1 MGNLSY
7 FLSVEVQPHPD
18 GLFLSQRK
26 YVTDVLHRAQMT
38 DSKQVATPM
47 CASTKL
53 TKNAGY
59 LLSTPTAYR
68 QLVGSLQYLSLT
80 RPDIAFVVNKLSQ
93 YMQAPTSA
101 HWASLKRLLSND
113 LHLDFAYAI
122 QLLLLFCSWFV
133 PSVMGHFNSKVV

>member
-7 FLSVEVQPHPD
+7 FLGVEVQPHPD

-47 CASTKL
+47 CASTEL

-80 RPDIAFVVNKLSQ
+80 RPDIAFAVNKLSQ

-101 HWASLKRLLSND
+101 HWASLKRLLRLSAILWENSD
-113 LHLDFAYAI
+113 LMAFPEAEISLSVIYRGRI
-122 QLLLLFCSWFV
+122 QGPC
-133 PSVMGHFNSKVV
+133 

>member
-7 FLSVEVQPHPD
+7 FLGVEVQPHPD

-38 DSKQVATPM
+38 DSKQVATPI
-47 CASTKL
+47 
-53 TKNAGY
+53 
-59 LLSTPTAYR
+59 

-80 RPDIAFVVNKLSQ
+80 RLDVAFAVNKLPQ

-101 HWASLKRLLSND
+101 HWASLKRLLRYLNGTADQGVVIYSHSPTN
-113 LHLDFAYAI
+113 LHCFSDAFG
-122 QLLLLFCSWFV
+122 WR
-133 PSVMGHFNSKVV
+133 